1 MVTVQGHSLFPPTT
15 QCQYSYYCFHHS
27 RDEVEKNLTAW
38 KTLKTQFQLLQSTKH
53 AYEMMFC
60 NKTMELQI
68 HALTHANVNTQLVK
82 TRKTCLFFLS
92 IQIY

>member
-15 QCQYSYYCFHHS
+15 QCQYSYYCLHHS
-27 RDEVEKNLTAW
+27 HDEVEKNLTAW

-53 AYEMMFC
+53 AYEMMLC

-68 HALTHANVNTQLVK
+68 HALTHANVNTQLV
-82 TRKTCLFFLS
+82 
-92 IQIY
+92 